1 MADPSRPSLSM
12 NSRWGVEVRT
22 RLSPLRLSATRE
34 ADIVHE
40 LSQHLDEHYCELIAG
55 GTSPEEAERL
65 TLAEFSEGNLLARY
79 MAPLRQLH
87 TPPLAVA
94 AMPSANLFGDLWQD
108 ARYAARG
115 LRRSPGFSI
124 AVILTLAVGIGG
136 NTAVFSVVDQLL
148 LRPLPYPDGN
158 QLVMV
163 DELSLGRN
171 SRADVSPANW
181 LDWQRESRTFRQ
193 FAAWQLR
200 AFTLTGAGEPRRVI
214 AQLVSSEFFPLLGVA
229 PLLGRTISDED
240 DRPNGPRVAVISF
253 RAWQNHLGGDR
264 RAIGSTVQLDDRPY
278 EIVGVMP
285 AGFRFVREDVDVWT
299 ASQLDRNRPWRD
311 TTDGRFI
318 QVVGRLA
325 DGATI
330 GMARSEMEGIASHL
344 AATHAFNKNTSV
356 TVTPLREV
364 LTGVVRESVL
374 VLFAG
379 VTVLLAIAC
388 FNVANMLLA
397 RSASRQRE
405 IAIRASLGAGRWAL
419 ARSAI
424 VESLLLSSAGGAL
437 GLAVARWGLDALLAV
452 APTNLLGVSELFL
465 DRRVLI
471 YAFGLSL
478 ASGTI
483 AGLASTLLF
492 ARRSMAD
499 ALRTRG
505 SKAGHAPRV
514 RQTLVVVQ
522 TALTVVLLCGAGVL
536 VRTLIALDRAPL
548 GFDAHNVLTMR
559 LAISPERY
567 PDERPRDFYR
577 DALTRLRALPGI
589 ESAAVAASLPMI
601 GSPRGGTSFHEL
613 GTPERPASE
622 RPRTVVRMVGPGY
635 FRVLRI
641 PVLRGREFTDADNE
655 SPMDGFVVNATF
667 ARTYLSGR
675 DPLTTSISVRMMEEN
690 PHLPIIGVVGD
701 VSEGS
706 VRAAPQPTVFYS
718 HGRMPWATM
727 TLFVRARQP
736 ESVAKPIAAALHEL
750 DPTLVVSNVRTIES
764 GLAESLARE
773 RLSALIST
781 SFGVGGL
788 LLAALGLYGL
798 LAYLVAERTKDIGIR
813 IALGARLASITR
825 SVVSDGLT
833 LVIIG
838 AILGIAG
845 SLLLLRPLGTL
856 LFGVTSYDFPTYAIV
871 VATLGI
877 IAACASYLPAR
888 RASRIE
894 PLAALRQE

>member
-1 MADPSRPSLSM
+1 MPLRTPRFVRRLLALFTWDKRDQEMEQEMAFHIQSRKDELMRSGMSEDEAEHLARRRFG
-12 NSRWGVEVRT
+12 NLT
-22 RLSPLRLSATRE
+22 RLKERGHDERTMRSAEDVMR
-34 ADIVHE
+34 DVRH
-40 LSQHLDEHYCELIAG
+40 
-55 GTSPEEAERL
+55 
-65 TLAEFSEGNLLARY
+65 
-79 MAPLRQLH
+79 
-87 TPPLAVA
+87 
-94 AMPSANLFGDLWQD
+94 
-108 ARYAARG
+108 AARG
-115 LRRSPGFSI
+115 LWRSPGFSV
-124 AVILTLAVGIGG
+124 AVILTLTLGIGG

-200 AFTLTGAGEPRRVI
+200 AFTLTGAGEPRRVT

-229 PLLGRTISDED
+229 PLLGRTISDQD
-240 DRPNGPRVAVISF
+240 DRPNAARVAVISY
-253 RAWQNHLGGDR
+253 RAWQNQLGGDR
-264 RAIGSTVQLDDRPY
+264 RAIGSIVQLDDRPY

-285 AGFRFVREDVDVWT
+285 AGFRFVREDIDVWT
-299 ASQLDRNRPWRD
+299 ASQLDRNRPWRN

-325 DGATI
+325 NGATI
-330 GMARSEMEGIASHL
+330 GAARSEMEGIARRL
-344 AATHAFNKNTSV
+344 AATYAFNKNTSV

-364 LTGVVRESVL
+364 LTGQVRTSVL

-379 VTVLLAIAC
+379 VGVLLAIAC

-405 IAIRASLGAGRWAL
+405 IAIRASLGAGRWAI
-419 ARSAI
+419 ARS
-424 VESLLLSSAGGAL
+424 VLLESLLLAVAGGAL
-437 GLAVARWGLDALLAV
+437 GLGLARWSLDALLAISP
-452 APTNLLGVSELFL
+452 ANLLGVSELFI

-478 ASGTI
+478 VTGGI

-514 RQTLVVVQ
+514 RQALVVVQ
-522 TALTVVLLCGAGVL
+522 VAMTVVLLCGAGVL

-548 GFDAHNVLTMR
+548 GFDADDVLTMR
-559 LAISPERY
+559 LAISPARY
-567 PDERPRDFYR
+567 PDQRPRDFYR

-613 GTPERPASE
+613 GTPERLASE

-635 FRVLRI
+635 FRTLRI
-641 PVLRGREFTDADNE
+641 PVLDGREFTDADNE
-655 SPMDGFVVNATF
+655 SPIGGFVVNETF
-667 ARTYLSGR
+667 ARTYLSER
-675 DPLTTSISVRMMEEN
+675 DPLTTSISVRMMEDN
-690 PHLPIIGVVGD
+690 PYLPIIGVVGD

-706 VRAAPQPTVFYS
+706 VRAASQPTVFYS

-727 TLFVRARQP
+727 TLFVRAGQP
-736 ESVAKPIAAALHEL
+736 ESVGTPVTAVLHDL
-750 DPTLVVSNVRTIES
+750 DPTLVVSNIRTIES
-764 GLAESLARE
+764 ALAESLARE
-773 RLSALIST
+773 RISALIST
-781 SFGVGGL
+781 SFGVSGL
-788 LLAALGLYGL
+788 LLAVLGLYGL

-813 IALGARLASITR
+813 IALGARLARITG
-825 SVVSDGLT
+825 SVVSGGLA
-833 LVIIG
+833 LVAIG
-838 AILGIAG
+838 VAVGIAG
-845 SLLLLRPLGTL
+845 SLLLLRSLGAL
-856 LFGVTSYDFPTYAIV
+856 LFGVTPYDVPTYATV
-871 VATLGI
+871 VMLMSA
-877 IAACASYLPAR
+877 IAALACYVPAR
-888 RASRIE
+888 RAARIE
-894 PLAALRQE
+894 PLAALRHD